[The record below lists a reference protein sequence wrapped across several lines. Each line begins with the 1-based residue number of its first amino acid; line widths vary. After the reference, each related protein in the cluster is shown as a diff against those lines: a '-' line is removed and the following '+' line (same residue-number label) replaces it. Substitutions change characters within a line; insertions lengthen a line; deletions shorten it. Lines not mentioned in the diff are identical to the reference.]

1 MSSVHEVEFVGITGV
16 SLLGILVGSFLNVVI
31 GRVPEGRSVVHP
43 PSACSRCDY
52 QIGPKGNI
60 PILSWMLLRA
70 KCRNCSLPISARYR
84 LIEALTGALFGLT
97 AWRLGWTPE
106 LPAVLL
112 FVAGGI
118 ALSAIDI
125 EHFRLPNAVV
135 YPLLGL
141 VSLSLVVA
149 AGVSSQWSRLVWVVA
164 GALASAGL
172 LFAIVFLTRGRGMG
186 MGDVRLGL
194 VLGAVAGWYGPGR
207 ALVSMFLGFVVGSLV
222 GIGTALRTGKVKGV
236 KMPFGPSLIAGA
248 FLTVLWGGNIWD
260 CGRTLIGL

>member
-1 MSSVHEVEFVGITGV
+1 MHLVLPLVAVI
-16 SLLGILVGSFLNVVI
+16 SLLGILIGSFLNVVI

-43 PSACSRCDY
+43 PSACPRCDY
-52 QIGPKGNI
+52 QIGPKDNI

-70 KCRNCSLPISARYR
+70 KCRNCSLPISARYP
-84 LIEALTGALFGLT
+84 LVEALTGALFGLT

-125 EHFRLPNAVV
+125 EHFRLPNTVV

-141 VSLSLVVA
+141 VGLSLVVA
-149 AGVSSQWSRLVWVVA
+149 AGMSSSWSRLVWVVA
-164 GALASAGL
+164 GALVSSGL
-172 LFAIVFLTRGRGMG
+172 LFALVVLTRGRGMG
-186 MGDVRLGL
+186 MGDVRLAL

-207 ALVSMFLGFVVGSLV
+207 AAVGLFLGFVVGSVL
-222 GIGTALRTGKVKGV
+222 GIGLAVRKGKMKGV

-248 FLTVLWGGNIWD
+248 FIAVLWGGDIWHWY
-260 CGRTLIGL
+260 RGLMGL

>member
-1 MSSVHEVEFVGITGV
+1 MHLVLPFVAVI
-16 SLLGILVGSFLNVVI
+16 SLFGILIGSFLNVVI

-43 PSACSRCDY
+43 PSACPRCDY
-52 QIGPKGNI
+52 QIGPKDNI

-70 KCRNCSLPISARYR
+70 KCRNCSLPISARYP

-125 EHFRLPNAVV
+125 EHFRLPNTVV

-141 VSLSLVVA
+141 VGLSVLH
-149 AGVSSQWSRLVWVVA
+149 
-164 GALASAGL
+164 ALARNRVPWLLWLAYAALLNPAGPYAMIL
-172 LFAIVFLTRGRGMG
+172 IAT
-186 MGDVRLGL
+186 LGL
-194 VLGAVAGWYGPGR
+194 IEP
-207 ALVSMFLGFVVGSLV
+207 
-222 GIGTALRTGKVKGV
+222 
-236 KMPFGPSLIAGA
+236 
-248 FLTVLWGGNIWD
+248 
-260 CGRTLIGL
+260 LIGLRERFAKPTAPPQA